1 SATAANY
8 VAQMNML
15 PMLNGANFKLW
26 KENVEI
32 VLGCMDLDNALRT
45 EKSTS
50 TQKNPNT
57 DKIEKWERSNR
68 MCLMIMKRSVPEAF
82 RGSIIET
89 TDAKLFLKELE
100 QYFARNEKA
109 EIGQTL
115 SKLINMRVACGVDR
129 QVMLRDT
136 SLWAMARSSLI
147 DNLYMFDTVS
157 TDNEILH
164 SSANGTKRKLKENS
178 AIL

>member
-1 SATAANY
+1 MIGLQEVSATAANY

-15 PMLNGANFKLW
+15 PMLNGANFKQW
-26 KENVEI
+26 KKNVEI

-45 EKSTS
+45 EKPTS
-50 TQKNPNT
+50 TQENPNT

-68 MCLMIMKRSVPEAF
+68 MCLMIMKRSVLEAF
-82 RGSIIET
+82 RGSVVET

-115 SKLINMRVACGVDR
+115 SKLINM
-129 QVMLRDT
+129 
-136 SLWAMARSSLI
+136 
-147 DNLYMFDTVS
+147 
-157 TDNEILH
+157 
-164 SSANGTKRKLKENS
+164 
-178 AIL
+178 

>member
-1 SATAANY
+1 MKKALMEGYPKMVLFIKQRHQVSVTAANY
-8 VAQMNML
+8 VAQVNTL

-32 VLGCMDLDNALRT
+32 VLGCMDLGNALRT
-45 EKSTS
+45 EKPTS
-50 TQKNPNT
+50 TQENPNT

-82 RGSIIET
+82 KGSTIET

-109 EIGQTL
+109 KIGQTM
-115 SKLINMRVACGVDR
+115 SKLINMRYKGKGNI
-129 QVMLRDT
+129 MEYIMEM
-136 SLWAMARSSLI
+136 S
-147 DNLYMFDTVS
+147 NL
-157 TDNEILH
+157 
-164 SSANGTKRKLKENS
+164 AGKLKALKLELPS
-178 AIL
+178 ELF